1 MAMKIERHRMVFAAA
16 MAACLSQAAPVSAET
31 ESPTPAAQAYEKSVW
46 DVSTALLTGDFI
58 DALKA
63 VRDTHDLIAS
73 KGATPDMVVL
83 FRSMSPA
90 QVART
95 EQRGKMIAPALIE
108 ESQTLLEELAKL
120 PGVQLQTD
128 ARSLELLREEYRRVV
143 SLIDDV
149 YLALIAYQSQGYSL
163 VTIYP
168 LAGLR

>member
-1 MAMKIERHRMVFAAA
+1 MPMRIERHRTVFAAA
-16 MAACLSQAAPVSAET
+16 MVACLSLAAPVSAET
-31 ESPTPAAQAYEKSVW
+31 GDPALAAQVYEKSVW
-46 DVSTALLTGDFI
+46 DVSTALLTGDLI

-63 VRDTHDLIAS
+63 VRDTHDLIES
-73 KGATPDMVVL
+73 KGATPDIVVL

-95 EQRGKMIAPALIE
+95 EQRGRMIAPALIA
-108 ESQTLLEELAKL
+108 ESQSLVEELAAL

-128 ARSLELLREEYRRVV
+128 ARSLELLQEEYRRVV
-143 SLIDDV
+143 SLTDDV
-149 YLALIAYQSQGYSL
+149 YMALISYQSQGYSL